1 MPAVIA
7 KRKWVEVVDRINPE
21 LEKEIPNQLVI
32 ERARQDGNK
41 LVENFMT
48 RAEGHHVL
56 GMVATLQTQP
66 DKVVEHFEK
75 AMAAEANRA
84 IECNALLSYGRLG
97 LFAKAVELAERFL
110 TIYRDDIER
119 LKQAMDTLA
128 DTCQFGM
135 AIAAVDALRKL
146 GKDIPCDWL
155 EDNYGDFVNALDRA
169 SANERDLV
177 PVMELAA
184 SVPIE
189 HGKPIRGILFSIAQ
203 EGRLAV
209 SFAIDGDVDEL
220 VDINLAIA
228 DRLAGSK
235 VNTFA
240 SVITLSCAAYP
251 RHS

>member
-1 MPAVIA
+1 
-7 KRKWVEVVDRINPE
+7 
-21 LEKEIPNQLVI
+21 
-32 ERARQDGNK
+32 
-41 LVENFMT
+41 
-48 RAEGHHVL
+48 
-56 GMVATLQTQP
+56 MVATLQIQP

-75 AMAAEANRA
+75 AMAAESNHA
-84 IECNALLSYGRLG
+84 IEGNALLSYWRLG

-119 LKQAMDTLA
+119 LNQAMHTLA

-135 AIAAVDALRKL
+135 AIVAIEALRKL
-146 GKDIPCDWL
+146 GKEIPRAWL
-155 EDNYGDFVNALDRA
+155 ENNYGDFVNALKRA

-184 SVPIE
+184 SVPVE

-209 SFAIDGDVDEL
+209 SFAVDGDVDEL
-220 VDINLAIA
+220 VDINFAIA
-228 DRLAGSK
+228 DRLAGGK

-240 SVITLSCAAYP
+240 SVITLSCAPYP
-251 RHS
+251 RNSG